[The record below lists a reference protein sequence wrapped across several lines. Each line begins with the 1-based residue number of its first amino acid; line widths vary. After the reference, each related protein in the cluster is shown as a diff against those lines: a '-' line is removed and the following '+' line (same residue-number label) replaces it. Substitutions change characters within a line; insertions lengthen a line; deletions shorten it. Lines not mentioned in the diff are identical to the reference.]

1 MYETRI
7 YLNGKYVFSPFG
19 LALEKCSLIKNN
31 INKHKQKGGTIVTD
45 GNYEFNIIS
54 DANEQEVDIIISGN
68 NNRNCFSAK
77 IIQDTPDEVI
87 LISFGYYETCSNN
100 KKMERVTGTRS
111 MMNALIKYIKENYSN
126 VKKIILSDE
135 ASIKCSTEKGTRIF
149 NLYNL
154 YFLKYQKP
162 YYVKNFNFKFE
173 YEDVELDHQINIE
186 LFNKTHIKIDNELL
200 NNFKKYIIK
209 KNIRVEKLEDF
220 LNKIL
225 NIDLNTFLQKKDL
238 DCYLYFDFIDFIC
251 KQISEYKSLIGK
263 TYYIDL

>member
-1 MYETRI
+1 MYKTRI

-19 LALEKCSLIKNN
+19 LALEKCRLIKNN
-31 INKHKQKGGTIVTD
+31 INKHKQKGGTIVTE

-54 DANEQEVDIIISGN
+54 DSNEQEVDIIIAGN
-68 NNRNCFSAK
+68 SNRNCFSAK
-77 IIQDTPDEVI
+77 IMQDTPNEVI
-87 LISFGYYETCSNN
+87 LISFGYYENCATN
-100 KKMERVTGTRS
+100 KKMEKVTGTRS
-111 MMNALIKYIKENYSN
+111 MMNALIKYIKENHSN
-126 VKKIILSDE
+126 VTKIILSDE
-135 ASIKCSTEKGTRIF
+135 ASIKCNSEKGIRNF

-186 LFNKTHIKIDNELL
+186 LLNKTHIKLDDTLL
-200 NNFKKYIIK
+200 NNFKLYIIK
-209 KNIRVEKLEDF
+209 KKIHVEKLDDF
-220 LNKIL
+220 INKII
-225 NIDLNTFLQKKDL
+225 NIDLNVFLQKKDL

-251 KQISEYKSLIGK
+251 KQISQYKSLTGK